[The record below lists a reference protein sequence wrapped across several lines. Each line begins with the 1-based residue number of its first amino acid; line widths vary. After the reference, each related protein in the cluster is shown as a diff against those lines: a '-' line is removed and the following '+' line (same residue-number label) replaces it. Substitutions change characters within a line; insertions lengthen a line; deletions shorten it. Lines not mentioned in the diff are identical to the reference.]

1 MIELNAICKTYTG
14 TNGRQDVLEDISL
27 HIRPG
32 EIVALTGRSGSGK
45 SMLLNILGCLDAP
58 NSGSYRF
65 DGQLVDMSS
74 ESHLA
79 QIRNKRIGLV
89 FSNPNLLP
97 NLTTLE
103 NMNLPLRYGRH
114 SSTIQPKAAEV
125 SELLKLGPLL
135 NSYPRELSL
144 VNQQKVAI
152 GRALINQPSVLLA
165 DEPTGNLDSP
175 SGEIILATL
184 QQLNEQFG
192 TTVVIAT
199 HDQEVAVCTRR
210 SINLRDG
217 KLMTDKVVIQTRLR
231 QLT

>member
-1 MIELNAICKTYTG
+1 MIELNGICTTYMG
-14 TNGRQDVLEDISL
+14 DNGRQDVLEDISL

-45 SMLLNILGCLDAP
+45 SMLLNILGCLDTP

-65 DGQLVDMSS
+65 DGQLVDMTS
-74 ESHLA
+74 ESQLA

-89 FSNPNLLP
+89 FANAKLLP
-97 NLTTLE
+97 KLTTLE
-103 NMNLPLRYGRH
+103 NINLPLRYGH
-114 SSTIQPKAAEV
+114 HGSDLQPRAAEV
-125 SELLKLGPLL
+125 SELLNLGSFLH
-135 NSYPRELSL
+135 SYPRELSL
-144 VNQQKVAI
+144 LNQKKVAI
-152 GRALINQPSVLLA
+152 ARALINQPSVLLA

-175 SGEIILATL
+175 SAEIILATL
-184 QQLNEQFG
+184 QQLNEKLG

-217 KLMTDKVVIQTRLR
+217 KLISDKVVIQTRLR
-231 QLT
+231 QLI

>member
-1 MIELNAICKTYTG
+1 MIELNGICKTYTG
-14 TNGRQDVLEDISL
+14 DNGRQDVLEDISL

-45 SMLLNILGCLDAP
+45 SMLLNILGCLDTP

-65 DGQLVDMSS
+65 DGQLVDMTS
-74 ESHLA
+74 ESQLA

-89 FSNPNLLP
+89 FANAKLLP
-97 NLTTLE
+97 KLTTLE
-103 NMNLPLRYGRH
+103 NINLPLRYGRH
-114 SSTIQPKAAEV
+114 GSDLQPRTAEV
-125 SELLKLGPLL
+125 SELLNLGSFLQ
-135 NSYPRELSL
+135 SYPRELSL
-144 VNQQKVAI
+144 LNQKKVAI
-152 GRALINQPSVLLA
+152 ARALINQPSVLLA

-175 SGEIILATL
+175 SAEIILATL
-184 QQLNEQFG
+184 QQLNEQLG

-217 KLMTDKVVIQTRLR
+217 KLISDKVVIQTRLR